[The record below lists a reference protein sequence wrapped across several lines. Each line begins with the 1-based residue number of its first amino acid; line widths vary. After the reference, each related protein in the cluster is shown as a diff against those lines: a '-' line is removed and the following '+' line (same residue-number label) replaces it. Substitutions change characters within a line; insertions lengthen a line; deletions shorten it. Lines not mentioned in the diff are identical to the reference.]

1 MFEDDFLPDVAALER
16 ALAHLGTK
24 TRPVE
29 RELPTSWPHD
39 ETASEEVIERLAPLV
54 LDGAARLDQ
63 PYSMAHMDPP
73 TPWLTWVMAQWNARL
88 NQNLLHAGTSP
99 AAAAVE
105 ARVMEWLAPCFG
117 MSGGLMTSG
126 STISNLT
133 ALWAARER
141 VGIRRVV
148 ASASAHISIAK
159 SANLLGLELY
169 EIPSS
174 QAGVIDIDALPDN
187 LDDAALVL
195 TAGTTGTGVIDPLS
209 RELNAAWRHVDSA
222 WS

>member
-1 MFEDDFLPDVAALER
+1 
-16 ALAHLGTK
+16 
-24 TRPVE
+24 
-29 RELPTSWPHD
+29 
-39 ETASEEVIERLAPLV
+39 
-54 LDGAARLDQ
+54 
-63 PYSMAHMDPP
+63 MAHVGHGAVECEAQSKF
-73 TPWLTWVMAQWNARL
+73 TPRRHL
-88 NQNLLHAGTSP
+88 P

-105 ARVMEWLAPCFG
+105 RRVMEWLAPCFG

-126 STISNLT
+126 STLSNLS

-148 ASASAHISIAK
+148 ASTSAHISIAK

-174 QAGVIDIDALPDN
+174 QFGVLDIDALPDN

-209 RELNAAWRHVDSA
+209 RELNAAWRHVDAA
-222 WS
+222 WAGPLNSPNTLIGSLELSKRIRCRYRPISSCFNQRSQRW